1 MQRKAKKRKRGKI
14 RNMITIIRNVL
25 VISAIVL
32 WCFIGLCY
40 LTVFL
45 KNKFSKGKKVNNN
58 IHKDTFVQSG
68 TINNSVADNEENVS
82 DKDINNS
89 INSNNSNKGKADN
102 NNNEGKSNLCL

>member
-1 MQRKAKKRKRGKI
+1 
-14 RNMITIIRNVL
+14 MITIIRNVL

-58 IHKDTFVQSG
+58 THKDTFVQSQSG
-68 TINNSVADNEENVS
+68 TINNSVADNEESVS